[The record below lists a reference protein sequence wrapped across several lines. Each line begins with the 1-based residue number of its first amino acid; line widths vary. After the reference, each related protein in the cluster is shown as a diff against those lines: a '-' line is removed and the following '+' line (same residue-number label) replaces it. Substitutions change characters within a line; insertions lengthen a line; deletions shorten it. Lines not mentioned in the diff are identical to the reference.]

1 MTTHSECPKCG
12 SSNIIS
18 KQKIVSAEGSVDY
31 RVIVRLREKTGTWR
45 VKHHDHPVVAR
56 ICGDCGYT
64 ELYTARA
71 KELSAVYQR
80 LQQAQSERSPS
91 PDDEKGSDA
100 ANNRA
105 FLILASVMLLVMLL
119 GIIALVLALGIPH
132 A

>member
-1 MTTHSECPKCG
+1 MTTHNECPKCG
-12 SSNIIS
+12 SSNVIS
-18 KQKIVSAEGSVDY
+18 KQKIVSAEGSVDS
-31 RVIVRLREKTGTWR
+31 RVIVRLREKTGAWR
-45 VKHHDHPVVAR
+45 VKHHDHPIVAR

-64 ELYTARA
+64 ELYTVRA
-71 KELSAVYQR
+71 KELSDVYQR
-80 LQQAQSERSPS
+80 LQQAQSERDQSS
-91 PDDEKGSDA
+91 DDEKGSDA